1 MRHAPRIVLLFALGS
16 ALAAAGCTPSP
27 DRGGGGPPAA
37 APSLTESSPS
47 PAVSGGSDTLVV
59 LERYHTLGPR
69 AAYVVRIE
77 TGGVVHYDGRASA
90 GGRALLGPRRVE
102 TDTLEA
108 GTLRRLVDAFQA
120 IAFDTLP
127 DSLVG
132 GAPPCGPTPTDGGLA
147 RTVLAMDG
155 RTHQVVHELKCP
167 APASEALEALEATID
182 QTAGTGRWTGESR

>member
-1 MRHAPRIVLLFALGS
+1 MSRSLLLAVLAA
-16 ALAAAGCTPSP
+16 ALAASGCTPSARENAAAMDSSAAGSP
-27 DRGGGGPPAA
+27 APGSPAA
-37 APSLTESSPS
+37 GAPAPT
-47 PAVSGGSDTLVV
+47 GDTLVV

-102 TDTLEA
+102 TDTLDA
-108 GTLRRLVDAFQA
+108 GALRRLVGQFQA
-120 IAFDTLP
+120 AGFDAMP
-127 DSLVG
+127 DSLLG

-147 RTVLAMDG
+147 RTALTMSD

-167 APASEALEALEATID
+167 APQSAALAALEDTID
-182 QTAGTGRWTGESR
+182 RTAGTGRWTGESR